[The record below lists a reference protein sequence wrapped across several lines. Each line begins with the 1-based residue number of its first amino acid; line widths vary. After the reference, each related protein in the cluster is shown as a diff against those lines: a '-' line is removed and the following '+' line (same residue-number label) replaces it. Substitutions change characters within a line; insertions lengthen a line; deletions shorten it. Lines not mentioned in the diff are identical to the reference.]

1 MSAIDWCHLSTI
13 VSLYDNYAMKTFVE
27 ERSKI
32 VFDEIIE
39 NGWLIKNYMIAP
51 MSISMSLARFLKA
64 LPTFQALSRSNQ
76 TYLYKN
82 NLRRL
87 IFLNLHELKQSC
99 FFEPWQVKNN
109 QDDEYSK
116 KIDIYL

>member
-1 MSAIDWCHLSTI
+1 
-13 VSLYDNYAMKTFVE
+13 MKTFVE

-39 NGWLIKNYMIAP
+39 NDWLIKNYMIAP

-64 LPTFQALSRSNQ
+64 LPTFQALSRNNQ
-76 TYLYKN
+76 NYLCKN

-87 IFLNLHELKQSC
+87 IFLNQHELKQSC

-109 QDDEYSK
+109 QHEEYAKNRNLFVNFS
-116 KIDIYL
+116 